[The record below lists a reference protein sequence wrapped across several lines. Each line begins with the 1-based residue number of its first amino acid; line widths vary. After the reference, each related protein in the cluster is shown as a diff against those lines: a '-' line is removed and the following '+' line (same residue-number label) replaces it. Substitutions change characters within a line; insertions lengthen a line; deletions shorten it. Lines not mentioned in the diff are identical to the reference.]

1 MLYLASNSPQRR
13 DILSSLSVEFSL
25 LESDFDETPLHFLN
39 MAPVAL
45 SKKIA
50 LAKLDYALEQ
60 FRDTL
65 TKDDFVFTADTM
77 IFLDRKTIYGKPE
90 SKEKA
95 EAMLRSYSGRAH
107 YAVTSI
113 AGCNAAKRKKL
124 VTAQSTKVWFT
135 KLTDVEITKLLETNE
150 WQDAAGGYR
159 IQGKAAFY
167 IKKISGSYTGVLGFP
182 VHDFY
187 VLAKKL
193 KISLP

>member
-107 YAVTSI
+107 HAVTSI

-193 KISLP
+193 KISLL

>member
-13 DILSSLSVEFSL
+13 EILSSLSVEFSL

-60 FRDTL
+60 FRGTL

-124 VTAQSTKVWFT
+124 VTAQCTKVWFT

>member
-13 DILSSLSVEFSL
+13 EILSSLSVEFSL

>member
-13 DILSSLSVEFSL
+13 EILSSLSVEFSL

-124 VTAQSTKVWFT
+124 VTAQSTKVWFA
-135 KLTDVEITKLLETNE
+135 KLTDVEITKLLEPNE

>member
-193 KISLP
+193 KISLL